1 MENATALLSYS
12 SSTIEDS
19 LNSSVP
25 VILYDPYERYEHLRA
40 VDPDSEKEPIFYIK
54 DKEKLYEIIKK
65 INKIKKFFF
74 ENYIY

>member
-25 VILYDPYERYEHLRA
+25 VILYDPHDRYEHLRA
-40 VDPDSEKEPIFYIK
+40 IDPGSENEPIFIL

-65 INKIKKFFF
+65 IKK
-74 ENYIY
+74 